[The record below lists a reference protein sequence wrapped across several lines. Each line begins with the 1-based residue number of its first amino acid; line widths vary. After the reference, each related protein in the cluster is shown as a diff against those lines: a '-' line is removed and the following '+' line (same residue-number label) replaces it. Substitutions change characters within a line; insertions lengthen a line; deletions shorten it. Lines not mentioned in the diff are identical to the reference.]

1 MVFIPCIFSPL
12 AASDLEEI
20 GDYIA
25 QDNPRR
31 AITFVR
37 EIRERCQK
45 IVAFPEAAQLHPEYG
60 DGVRMIPHGRY
71 LIFYT
76 VQLVRCMNVRWIR
89 ASNPPFLSY
98 GAALSW
104 RFAVAKPPYDLRT

>member
-76 VQLVRCMNVRWIR
+76 VQPGQVRIERI
-89 ASNPPFLSY
+89 LS
-98 GAALSW
+98 GFRNLPDI
-104 RFAVAKPPYDLRT
+104 FQ

>member
-1 MVFIPCIFSPL
+1 MPCIFSPL

-25 QDNPRR
+25 RDNPHR

-37 EIRERCQK
+37 EIREHCQK
-45 IVAFPEAAQLHPEYG
+45 IVSFPEAAQLHPEYG

-76 VQLVRCMNVRWIR
+76 VQTGHVRIERI
-89 ASNPPFLSY
+89 LS
-98 GAALSW
+98 GFRNLPDI
-104 RFAVAKPPYDLRT
+104 FQ

>member
-1 MVFIPCIFSPL
+1 MRCIFSPL

-25 QDNPRR
+25 QDNPHR
-31 AITFVR
+31 ALTFVR

-45 IVAFPEAAQLHPEYG
+45 IASFPEAAQLHPEYG
-60 DGVRMIPHGRY
+60 DGVRMIPHGCY

-76 VQLVRCMNVRWIR
+76 VQPKHVRIERIISGFRNLADI
-89 ASNPPFLSY
+89 FQ
-98 GAALSW
+98 
-104 RFAVAKPPYDLRT
+104 